1 VDQFNS
7 ESVLFRESERLDL
20 GLWLRRLV
28 RDRRPT
34 PTASAALCCGVW
46 ILMVSFFASSR
57 LSMPEG
63 LGGFALTVLVTQV
76 IVIAAP
82 ALLMALVLTSSPRQ
96 TLLLRWPAWWTVP
109 AAGLLAL
116 ALHPSAHVLQ
126 SAVERLYPVSEEFR
140 QALEGINRLFGQA
153 NFWTLVLL
161 IAVVPA
167 VCEELAFRGFILSG
181 FRHLGHRWRAIV
193 LSALLFGLTHGIL
206 QQSLSA
212 SLVGV
217 LIGYLAVQSGSILP
231 GMAFHLIH
239 NTLVLAGSRVTPEMF
254 PQSPLLRS
262 LLAPDQ
268 GGGCLFPW
276 QAVVAGAG
284 IGLLLLMCFSRL
296 PCPKS
301 AEESLEEAIDRGQP
315 DASPLVVKPRPVVA
329 E

>member
-1 VDQFNS
+1 
-7 ESVLFRESERLDL
+7 
-20 GLWLRRLV
+20 
-28 RDRRPT
+28 
-34 PTASAALCCGVW
+34 
-46 ILMVSFFASSR
+46 M
-57 LSMPEG
+57 
-63 LGGFALTVLVTQV
+63 
-76 IVIAAP
+76 
-82 ALLMALVLTSSPRQ
+82 
-96 TLLLRWPAWWTVP
+96 
-109 AAGLLAL
+109 
-116 ALHPSAHVLQ
+116 ALHPSARVLQ
-126 SAVERLYPVSEEFR
+126 SAVERLYPVSEDFR
-140 QALEGINRLFGQA
+140 QALEGIHRLFGQA

-161 IAVVPA
+161 IALLPA

-206 QQSLSA
+206 QQSLIA

-231 GMAFHLIH
+231 GMAFHLVH
-239 NTLVLAGSRVTPEMF
+239 NTLVVADSRVTPEMF

-262 LLAPDQ
+262 LVAPDQ

-315 DASPLVVKPRPVVA
+315 AVKPRPVAA
-329 E
+329 EL